1 MFQYNLKS
9 LLGVMLA
16 ACILSWL
23 FFVLPGEIGFIL
35 LLCGLLIV
43 PSAVLAGILY
53 FRGYPQAF
61 AIGCVPPLLLLGLFL
76 FAEGP
81 RMFRFGGGN
90 DFEEKLVI
98 SICFLVVLAAGAAS
112 AGVRWL
118 AIWSQ
123 PATAQSKTFP
133 GLPLDVS
140 RPGSERTSTSGASFH
155 PRNPEP

>member
-9 LLGVMLA
+9 LLGAMLA

-23 FFVLPGEIGFIL
+23 FFVLPGEVGFIL
-35 LLCGLLIV
+35 LLCGMLII

-76 FAEGP
+76 LLEGP
-81 RMFRFGGGN
+81 PMFRFRGGN
-90 DFEEKLVI
+90 DLEEKLAI
-98 SICFLVVLAAGAAS
+98 SIYFLVVLAAGAAS

-118 AIWSQ
+118 AVWSQ
-123 PATAQSKTFP
+123 PMEQAKTFP
-133 GLPLDVS
+133 GLPVDVG
-140 RPGSERTSTSGASFH
+140 RPSDMRRSATAPTTH
-155 PRNPEP
+155 PLNPEP